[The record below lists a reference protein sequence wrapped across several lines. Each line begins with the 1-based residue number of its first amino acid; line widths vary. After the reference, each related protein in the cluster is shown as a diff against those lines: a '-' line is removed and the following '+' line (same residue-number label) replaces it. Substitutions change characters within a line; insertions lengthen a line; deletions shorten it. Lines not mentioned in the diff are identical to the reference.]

1 MSCILYYSNFCQNC
15 KSLLQ
20 KVSTTSIKDEMH
32 FICIDKRIKK
42 PNNAI
47 YVQLENG
54 QEILLPPTVNKVPA
68 LLLLNHGHK
77 VLFEQ
82 EINNYL
88 EPKQLAVQKQVTQ
101 NNMEP
106 MAFSL
111 GGGGFGVA
119 SDNYSFLDQSSDD
132 LSAKGNGGLRQ
143 QHHYST
149 LNESITIETPPD
161 NYQPDKV
168 GKVSMEQLEAQRQ
181 SEINQR

>member
-1 MSCILYYSNFCQNC
+1 MSCILYYSNYCENC
-15 KSLLQ
+15 KSILQ
-20 KVSTTSIKDEMH
+20 KISTTRIKDEMH

-68 LLLLNHGHK
+68 LLLLNQGHK

-119 SDNYSFLDQSSDD
+119 SDNYSFLDQNFDE
-132 LSAKGNGGLRQ
+132 LSAKGSGGTRQ
-143 QHHYST
+143 MY
-149 LNESITIETPPD
+149 NYADINFVEKINTPTD
-161 NYQPDKV
+161 DYTPDKI
-168 GKVSMEQLEAQRQ
+168 G
-181 SEINQR
+181 EISLDEIQKNRNT